1 MNKMFNTEVKK
12 IDKRKVNLA
21 IKPDVYE
28 EFKRATEK
36 RLQTKSWVVE
46 NFMKSYTLETNK

>member
-1 MNKMFNTEVKK
+1 MITQKIKTMMSEVDKHISKK
-12 IDKRKVNLA
+12 
-21 IKPDVYE
+21 E
-28 EFKRATEK
+28 